1 MDTGNDTARRD
12 WLILI
17 IGLLA
22 GGWFFFDYA
31 NHHPL
36 SFADASYGKQATIN
50 TLTAR
55 LGDLDYTVADA
66 DFLASFKT
74 RSELI
79 NELQRKADIEIIQ
92 LNETAVRAFSMYYW
106 NLDILFPEDEQEE
119 DENDFEQRD
128 FDAAVSMTLTLN
140 QEGEWLELRN
150 PKERR
155 PQRLLS
161 PQAISMAFDLP
172 ENLLAEARIDSV
184 ALSTF
189 SYEFDR
195 NLPRNTLTRENG
207 IILIGEHQAE
217 RMAGYYLEQTGWPVQ
232 VLLLDNSRVVPF
244 DDFEAAELN
253 YLYTDDQTGQD
264 FQLRLLLAPAGSLLA
279 MEAVYPGVGEDDSGN
294 HFIIVSIRILLL
306 LVFAFWVII
315 LLYIRVRLRVLDIK
329 SALLFAV
336 LAGFTIPAFLLF
348 EWLHRQIHIPGTP
361 GVFDIIFLV
370 ITIGFSAALVSMVYF
385 ITTVIGE
392 SITRQN
398 WIEKIRT
405 MDLIRIGHFFNMPV
419 GTVFIHAV
427 SFGLILAAIWSA
439 LFWLLPGSYLSVD
452 ESFLSDTTYL
462 APFVRILTIF
472 FYCLVTIQAVFLIFI
487 GQLSGWMKNK
497 VVLAAVAAL
506 IFSLLAPVY
515 IEIGPFGNEMILNG
529 IIGLGIG
536 LIYIYRDFLTALLTF
551 LVFSL
556 LIVTANGWVMVSSPD
571 ALIFYPSIG
580 LITVFLVFGFFAT
593 TRGKSVKE
601 LPKYVPDY
609 IEDLAQEERIK
620 QELQIARKV
629 QQSFL
634 PVKKPDL
641 KNIDLAAVCIPAYET
656 GGDYFDFIMLDN
668 GNIAIMVGDVSG
680 KGFQAAF
687 YMTFIKGVLHALCL
701 DNESTLHI
709 LNKAN
714 KLFRDNAK
722 RGTFISLIYGIL
734 NLKRGEF
741 IFSRAGHNPLFYYN
755 NNENLVEVMRPNG
768 LPLGMI
774 DGKRFEDNISE
785 STINLKSGDILIL
798 FTDGIVEAT
807 NDKGDFYGDNRLKR
821 VIYFH
826 HKKNAED
833 MVDHILRDVEKFT
846 NGARQ
851 HDDMTLLVI
860 KQK

>member
-1 MDTGNDTARRD
+1 MYSGNDTARRD

-36 SFADASYGKQATIN
+36 SFADASYGKQATIS
-50 TLTAR
+50 TLSTR
-55 LGDLDYTVADA
+55 LGDLDYTITDA
-66 DFLASFKT
+66 VTLVSFKN

-79 NELQRKADIEIIQ
+79 NKLQSKGDIEIIQ
-92 LNETAVRAFSMYYW
+92 SNDTAARAFSLYYW
-106 NLDILFPEDEQEE
+106 NLDLLFADDQEE
-119 DENDFEQRD
+119 DDENDFEQRD
-128 FDAAVSMTLTLN
+128 FEAAVSMTLTLN

-155 PQRLLS
+155 PQKLLS
-161 PQAISMAFDLP
+161 AGAISRAFELP
-172 ENLLAEARIDSV
+172 ENLLAEARNDSIAV
-184 ALSTF
+184 STF
-189 SYEFDR
+189 SFEFDR
-195 NLPRNTLTRENG
+195 KLPENELIRENG
-207 IILIGEHQAE
+207 IILIGLQHAE
-217 RMAGYYLEQTGWPVQ
+217 NMAGYYLEQTGWPVEE
-232 VLLLDNSRVVPF
+232 LMFDNSRVVPF
-244 DDFEAAELN
+244 DNFEAAELN
-253 YLYTDDQTGQD
+253 YLYTESQTGQD
-264 FQLRLLLAPAGSLLA
+264 FQLRLLLAPAGSLLE
-279 MEAVYPGVGEDDSGN
+279 MEALYPGLETDEQGN
-294 HFIIVSIRILLL
+294 QFVIVSIRVLLL
-306 LVFAFWVII
+306 LVFVFWLVI
-315 LLYIRVRLRVLDIK
+315 LLYIRVRLRVVDIK

-336 LAGFTIPAFLLF
+336 LAGFTIPAFLLV
-348 EWLHRQIHIPGTP
+348 EWLYDQMHIPGQP
-361 GVFDIIFLV
+361 GVFEILFLL
-370 ITIGFSAALVSMVYF
+370 ITIGFSAALVSLVYF

-405 MDLIRIGHFFNMPV
+405 MDLIRIGHFFNRPV

-427 SFGLILAAIWSA
+427 SFGLILAAIWTA
-439 LFWLLPGSYLSVD
+439 LFWLLPGSYISAD

-472 FYCLVTIQAVFLIFI
+472 FFCLVTIQTVFLIFI
-487 GQLSGWMKNK
+487 GQLSGWLKNK
-497 VVLAAVAAL
+497 LVLIAFAGI
-506 IFSLLAPVY
+506 IFGLMAPVY
-515 IEIGPFGNEMILNG
+515 VDSGPSGNEMLLNG
-529 IIGLGIG
+529 LIGLGIG
-536 LIYIYRDFLTALLTF
+536 LIYIYRDFLTALLSF
-551 LVFSL
+551 LVFTL
-556 LIVTANGWVMVSSPD
+556 LIVTANGWVMVNSPD
-571 ALIFYPSIG
+571 VLIFYPSIG
-580 LITVFLVFGFFAT
+580 LIAIFLGFGFFAI

-601 LPKYVPDY
+601 LPKYVPVY
-609 IEDLAQEERIK
+609 IDELAQEERIK

-641 KNIDLAAVCIPAYET
+641 EKLDLAAICIPAYET
-656 GGDYFDFIMLDN
+656 GGDYYDFINLQN
-668 GNIAIMVGDVSG
+668 GNVAIMVGDVSG

-701 DNESTLHI
+701 DNNSTLNI
-709 LNKAN
+709 LKKAN
-714 KLFRDNAK
+714 KLFRENAR

-755 NNENLVEVMRPNG
+755 HDENLVEVMTPNG

-774 DGKRFEDNISE
+774 DGKRFEDNLSE
-785 STINLKSGDILIL
+785 STISLNRGDILLL
-798 FTDGIVEAT
+798 FTDGIVEAA
-807 NDKGDFYGDNRLKR
+807 NDKGEFYGDNRLKR
-821 VIYFH
+821 TIYFH
-826 HKKNAED
+826 HTSSAQE

-846 NGARQ
+846 DGAEQ